1 MQQERESRMPWAVL
15 LSASLLGFS
24 MWAPSFCVPPM
35 EDILRLELNLTYAQT
50 SLLYTGPTL
59 MLAVMAIPGG
69 LIGDRIGA
77 RKAAGIGAIIIVVG
91 ALLRSMASDPSTL
104 LAYTFIYGIGLGWV
118 FPNLVKLVSGWVPRQ
133 KAGVATGIYSVGI
146 MAGVAIPMAI
156 TMPVVFP
163 ITNTFQG
170 VFLFWSIPAIVAAIL
185 WWVIVKEPQ
194 RNAVV
199 SGTQSVVPSF
209 LRVIRNK
216 HLWLVSILFLMHNFF
231 FYTWTG
237 WAPQLL
243 MLKGATDTLAGLIA
257 SIFPWVGI
265 PTVIFMPRLAYKMG
279 LRKPFLWV
287 PAIVMALAAVG
298 AIHMNLTLSWLVMA
312 IVGIANNTRFITVIA
327 LPVEM
332 VPEEDVGTAS
342 GLILSIGHLGGVIG
356 AWIGGRILDLTGSL
370 DIAMLIL
377 VGISIATV
385 GIALRLPETG
395 RKAGDNQP
403 QTDITSI

>member
-1 MQQERESRMPWAVL
+1 M
-15 LSASLLGFS
+15 
-24 MWAPSFCVPPM
+24 
-35 EDILRLELNLTYAQT
+35 
-50 SLLYTGPTL
+50 
-59 MLAVMAIPGG
+59 
-69 LIGDRIGA
+69 
-77 RKAAGIGAIIIVVG
+77 
-91 ALLRSMASDPSTL
+91 
-104 LAYTFIYGIGLGWV
+104 
-118 FPNLVKLVSGWVPRQ
+118 
-133 KAGVATGIYSVGI
+133 
-146 MAGVAIPMAI
+146 
-156 TMPVVFP
+156 
-163 ITNTFQG
+163 
-170 VFLFWSIPAIVAAIL
+170 
-185 WWVIVKEPQ
+185 
-194 RNAVV
+194 
-199 SGTQSVVPSF
+199 
-209 LRVIRNK
+209 
-216 HLWLVSILFLMHNFF
+216 
-231 FYTWTG
+231 
-237 WAPQLL
+237 L

-403 QTDITSI
+403 QISK